1 MQNIDYEYLCTVIGN
16 LAAVPIRLF
25 RGGEQVFYHAV
36 VSLPEDPIKPYLKDV
51 LAIGSHIGYYVTPD
65 FFYYGIVR
73 SGDVTIA
80 IGPSMQ
86 VKSDDQTLKELAF
99 RCDVAQED
107 IPDFLAG
114 MKSILPLPLDSILQI
129 LCAMNYVM
137 NGEKLGLEDLR
148 IYETEQEELRDESE
162 ELRAEQQFEEEF
174 VEEGQLHNTL
184 ASEQTIMNFVRKGD
198 TAALKE
204 WLKSVPAIRP
214 GTLARDAIRQLKNT
228 FIVTATL
235 VSRSAIRG
243 GMDVN
248 DALALSDAYIQK
260 CELLSSIE
268 RITNL
273 QYRMIFDYTKRVERL
288 RMGKA
293 PSKFVLDV
301 TNYVRRHLSENMS
314 TEEIAKALFLS
325 RSRLSVKF
333 REETGETLTDFILRE
348 KTEEAK
354 RLLRY
359 TDKPAAAIASFLGFS
374 SQSHFSRAFKKY
386 AGCLPHD
393 YRKRYDRP

>member
-1 MQNIDYEYLCTVIGN
+1 MENIDYEYLCTVIGN

-25 RGGEQVFYHAV
+25 RGEKQVFYHAV
-36 VSLPEDPIKPYLKDV
+36 VALPEDPIKPYLKDI
-51 LAIGSHIGYYVTPD
+51 LSITSHIGYYVTPD

-73 SGDVTIA
+73 SGEVTIA

-86 VKSDDQTLKELAF
+86 VKADDQTLKELAF
-99 RCDVAQED
+99 RCDVVRED
-107 IPDFLAG
+107 IQDFVAG
-114 MKSILPLPLDSILQI
+114 MKAILPLPLDSILQM

-148 IYETEQEELRDESE
+148 IYENEQEALKVEAE
-162 ELRAEQQFEEEF
+162 ELRAEQQFDEEEPS
-174 VEEGQLHNTL
+174 LHNTL
-184 ASEQTIMNFVRKGD
+184 ATEQTILNFVRRGD
-198 TAALKE
+198 TVALKE
-204 WLKSVPAIRP
+204 WMKTVPAMRG
-214 GTLARDAIRQLKNT
+214 GTLARDALRQLKNT
-228 FIVTATL
+228 FIVSATL

-243 GMDVN
+243 GMDV
-248 DALALSDAYIQK
+248 DEALSLSDGYIQK
-260 CELLSSIE
+260 CELLTSME

-273 QYRMIFDYTKRVERL
+273 QYRMVFDYAERVERL
-288 RMGKA
+288 RMGGA

-301 TNYVRRHLSENMS
+301 VNYVRRHLYENFS
-314 TEEIAKALFLS
+314 TEDLAKALFLS

-333 REETGETLTDFILRE
+333 REETGETLSDFILSE

-374 SQSHFSRAFKKY
+374 SQSHFSRVFRKY

-393 YRKRYDRP
+393 YRKQYSRP